1 MTNSLAR
8 SRIRSS
14 WVSSELISDFLEQA
28 YPATGSNEALETA
41 RRHLENN
48 FFAKN
53 GLGGKLASDYEKIK
67 KSLTLPKFLSEAYK
81 KLDQGSNMDDAE
93 LQKIMEKFRT
103 NFAEEQYFIVPSFY
117 KLIIYLRKIKKEF
130 GLVLRSFDHNLSQF
144 SMEFNQWA

>member
-1 MTNSLAR
+1 
-8 SRIRSS
+8 
-14 WVSSELISDFLEQA
+14 
-28 YPATGSNEALETA
+28 
-41 RRHLENN
+41 
-48 FFAKN
+48 
-53 GLGGKLASDYEKIK
+53 LGGKLASDYEKIK

-144 SMEFNQWA
+144 SMEFNQ